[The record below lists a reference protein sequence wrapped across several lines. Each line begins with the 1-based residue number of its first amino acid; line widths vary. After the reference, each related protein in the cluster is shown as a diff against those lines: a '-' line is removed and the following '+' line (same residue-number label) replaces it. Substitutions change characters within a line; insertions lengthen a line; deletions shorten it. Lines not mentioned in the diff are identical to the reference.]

1 MQVVA
6 GHCQRYF
13 AVAIVPQF
21 VQVGR
26 CVEIDVTRGVPA
38 VVFIQ
43 RFLRPVWC
51 TSLLLKDMACSPF
64 REALIV

>member
-43 RFLRPVWC
+43 RFLRPVVHA
-51 TSLLLKDMACSPF
+51 LLLKDMACSPF